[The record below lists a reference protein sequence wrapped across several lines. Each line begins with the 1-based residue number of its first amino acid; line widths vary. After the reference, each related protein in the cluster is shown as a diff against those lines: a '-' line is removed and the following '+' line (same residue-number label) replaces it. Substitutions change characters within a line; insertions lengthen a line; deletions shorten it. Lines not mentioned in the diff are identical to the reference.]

1 MNPIVTL
8 VRSRENNST
17 YKIPVFVLPIDM
29 EKNHKIT
36 KVYVNSYA
44 VDSNEYT
51 LHDNDSK
58 VIFKRNIALDA
69 IVTAAV
75 EKYMFY

>member
-8 VRSRENNST
+8 IRSRGKNST
-17 YKIPVFVLPIDM
+17 YTIPAFVLPIDM
-29 EKNHKIT
+29 ENNHKIT
-36 KVYVNSYA
+36 KVYVDSYA

-51 LHDNDSK
+51 LHYKKSK